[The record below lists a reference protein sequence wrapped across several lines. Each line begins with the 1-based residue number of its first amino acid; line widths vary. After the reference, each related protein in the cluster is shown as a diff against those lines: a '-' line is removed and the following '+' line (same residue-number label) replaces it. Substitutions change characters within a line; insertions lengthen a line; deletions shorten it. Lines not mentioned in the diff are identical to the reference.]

1 MTTVTFCCDSG
12 ANIYSRREEELDTV
26 EDLGMEE
33 GEWERLDDDG
43 RYKVVE
49 AWAWERLEIYW
60 KED

>member
-1 MTTVTFCCDSG
+1 MSRPLDG
-12 ANIYSRREEELDTV
+12 ACRARRNPGRREEELDTV

-49 AWAWERLEIYW
+49 VWAWERLEIYW